1 MMMAYLFM
9 AIIIFV
15 CIVYF
20 YYAVKRSASQLTHSY
35 QDNFSRVRRV
45 EIAQEEAMGRL
56 TPSEARQLLNDLDQE
71 VDSQSNQSRRF
82 FSADVSLARWTM
94 FSVVALSVLGSVS
107 LYQQLGYATEV
118 AFTED
123 LRKQQLTPEKITRF
137 LQYRSER
144 YERIEDWYFLATDY
158 MNANKNS
165 EAVSAFEKALE
176 KPSQNAQDH
185 LALLV
190 EYAQAIFYANDNQ
203 SSPKML
209 AVVEAILQQ
218 DPTQAIALDLK
229 GVAAFSQQNYLGA
242 VLAWQEAIRYSPRS
256 LERLALLSAIAKAR
270 QRGRIDYQQVAP
282 IITHQLA
289 VKIEWDESDRKWQP
303 DDVLLVYAVIKGQKM
318 PVAIQRIFPDD
329 LNQPILLTNLD
340 ALMPTVTLA
349 ETETVDLMVK
359 LSSIHDKD
367 LTKGRII
374 GIKESLLINTKE
386 IFAINVAL

>member
-1 MMMAYLFM
+1 
-9 AIIIFV
+9 
-15 CIVYF
+15 
-20 YYAVKRSASQLTHSY
+20 
-35 QDNFSRVRRV
+35 
-45 EIAQEEAMGRL
+45 MGRL

-144 YERIEDWYFLATDY
+144 YDRIEDWYFLATDY
-158 MNANKNS
+158 MNANKYS

-185 LALLV
+185 TALLV

-229 GVAAFSQQNYLGA
+229 GVAAFSEQNYLGA

-256 LERLALLSAIAKAR
+256 VERLALLSAIAKAR

-329 LNQPILLTNLD
+329 LSQPILLTNLD

-359 LSSIHDKD
+359 LSNIHDKD

>member
-9 AIIIFV
+9 AIMILV

-20 YYAVKRSASQLTHSY
+20 YYAVKRSSSQLTHSY
-35 QDNFSRVRRV
+35 QDNFSRVRRA

-56 TPSEARQLLNDLDQE
+56 TPSESRQLLNDLDQE

-82 FSADVSLARWTM
+82 FGFDVSLARWMM
-94 FSVVALSVLGSVS
+94 FSVVAVSVLGSVS

-118 AFTED
+118 TFTED

-144 YERIEDWYFLATDY
+144 YDRIEDWYFLATDY
-158 MNANKNS
+158 MNAKKYS
-165 EAVSAFEKALE
+165 EAVIAFEKALE
-176 KPSQNAQDH
+176 KSSPNAQDH
-185 LALLV
+185 IALLV
-190 EYAQAIFYANDNQ
+190 EYAQALFYGNENQ

-209 AVVEAILQQ
+209 EVVEAILKQ

-229 GVAAFSQQNYLGA
+229 GVAAFSQQNYLEA
-242 VLAWQEAIRYSPRS
+242 VIAWQEAIRYSPRS
-256 LERLALLSAIAKAR
+256 AERLALLSAIAKAR

-289 VKIEWDESDRKWQP
+289 VKIEWDEDDSKWQP
-303 DDVLLVYAVIKGQKM
+303 DDVLLVYAIIKGQKM
-318 PVAIQRIFPDD
+318 PVAIQRIFPED

-349 ETETVDLMVK
+349 ETETVDLVVK
-359 LSSIHDKD
+359 LSNIYDKD

-374 GIKESLLINTKE
+374 GIKESLPINTKE
-386 IFAINVAL
+386 IFAISVAL